1 MSDVLIGVVVF
12 LLLLFVKES
21 NTKLFP
27 LIFVTAFFV
36 LLARIWTTQIRELIE
51 RFDALFLEVP
61 FARLILISAT
71 LFLLGQILE
80 SILDQFDME
89 SLAYIVFIAIR
100 ISIVYLWLDAF
111 EGVLTDLVELV
122 QLFGG

>member
-21 NTKLFP
+21 NSKLFP
-27 LIFVTAFFV
+27 LIFVTAFFI
-36 LLARIWTTQIRELIE
+36 LFARMWTTQISGLIE

-71 LFLLGQILE
+71 MFLFGQILE
-80 SILDQFDME
+80 SILEQFDMD

>member
-21 NTKLFP
+21 NGKLFP
-27 LIFVTAFFV
+27 LIFVTAFFI
-36 LLARIWTTQIRELIE
+36 LFARMWTTQISGLIE

-71 LFLLGQILE
+71 MFLFGQIFE
-80 SILDQFDME
+80 SILEQFDMD

>member
-100 ISIVYLWLDAF
+100 ISIVYLWLEDRKS
-111 EGVLTDLVELV
+111 VV
-122 QLFGG
+122 